1 MAEWEQLN
9 HVIVQSDSYGAY
21 MPTGGFCHYLERKH
35 GCLVHLGAIGREVL
49 DGTELRDE
57 LDGWGP
63 SKQGFGTI
71 LTAFASQQGMV
82 GSTSDSS
89 EVSDVFEYG
98 EDTLWEMEGLQL
110 GRGSSPYSSESES
123 DESVLHPPAKR
134 KRPS

>member
-63 SKQGFGTI
+63 SKRQEINAIECSNTLHSPTFTHGIRGIHRIPWNSVDFPWT
-71 LTAFASQQGMV
+71 FFKK
-82 GSTSDSS
+82 
-89 EVSDVFEYG
+89 VF
-98 EDTLWEMEGLQL
+98 
-110 GRGSSPYSSESES
+110 
-123 DESVLHPPAKR
+123 
-134 KRPS
+134 